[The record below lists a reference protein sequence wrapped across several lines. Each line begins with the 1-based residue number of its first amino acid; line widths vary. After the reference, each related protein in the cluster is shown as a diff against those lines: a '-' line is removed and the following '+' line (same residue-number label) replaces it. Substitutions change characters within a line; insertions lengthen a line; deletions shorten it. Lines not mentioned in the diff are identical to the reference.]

1 MNIYMANKEH
11 GGVGRED
18 RDTERDLLKYNCTL
32 KQRMLRHQ
40 SLQNCRA
47 MTQQKPTSRTLK
59 IPFKK
64 RF

>member
-32 KQRMLRHQ
+32 KQRDVETPVIAKL
-40 SLQNCRA
+40 
-47 MTQQKPTSRTLK
+47 
-59 IPFKK
+59 
-64 RF
+64 